1 MQGLTDSVADAALV
15 VARWLAVVFDDA
27 DLTSAWPLTDEPLRL
42 ALAQSWVMLEG
53 DRVDVAAC
61 NRDVL
66 AGALAEA
73 DHPASP
79 FWPEFSGWRI
89 IRWREVLPDFVTD
102 AGIRGTVSGEHPGR
116 RGRVDRPRRH
126 PGLRVRTDRRAAVS
140 CPPNRR
146 RLAGRRNRRG
156 APGAGVAAHRVAPAL
171 TGNAVGSSDGPRRCS
186 AWAVGAFAG

>member
-1 MQGLTDSVADAALV
+1 MRGLTDSVADAALV

-27 DLTSAWPLTDEPLRL
+27 DLTSARPLTDEPLRL

-102 AGIRGTVSGEHPGR
+102 AGIRGTVSGDHPEAPDVEAVWIAHVDTPVFECEPIVVQRFLVR
-116 RGRVDRPRRH
+116 RTV
-126 PGLRVRTDRRAAVS
+126 
-140 CPPNRR
+140 
-146 RLAGRRNRRG
+146 G
-156 APGAGVAAHRVAPAL
+156 AWRVAGIGGVLPVPGWPP
-171 TGNAVGSSDGPRRCS
+171 TESPRL
-186 AWAVGAFAG
+186 